1 MKKLIPAI
9 LLFGFFATGNSQIL
23 LKETKVEYK
32 APSMQLDPVS
42 NQLVLMIPETK
53 FREFETNPLGFVKSQ
68 FEIQKTI
75 RDNQH
80 GGYDTYRVDFKST
93 HGHLVANFNEK
104 GDLVSSFQKFKNLR
118 LPDAVRLQ
126 ILQEYRDA
134 NVIGSTYTAS
144 SKGWDL
150 KKELYKIKIRDGDKT
165 RRIKIHKNQNGSL
178 SLAGY

>member
-42 NQLVLMIPETK
+42 NQLVLKIPETK

-68 FEIQKTI
+68 FDIQKTI

-104 GDLVSSFQKFKNLR
+104 GDLVSSFQNL
-118 LPDAVRLQ
+118 
-126 ILQEYRDA
+126 
-134 NVIGSTYTAS
+134 
-144 SKGWDL
+144 
-150 KKELYKIKIRDGDKT
+150 KI
-165 RRIKIHKNQNGSL
+165 
-178 SLAGY
+178 